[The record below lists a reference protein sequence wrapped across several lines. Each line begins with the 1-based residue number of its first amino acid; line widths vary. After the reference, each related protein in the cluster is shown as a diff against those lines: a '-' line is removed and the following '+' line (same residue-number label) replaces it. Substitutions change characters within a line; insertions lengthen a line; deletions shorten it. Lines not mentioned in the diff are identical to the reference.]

1 VTVGGI
7 RAVSTSVGNPLAG
20 PGSAGKPNGV
30 QLGIGL
36 TCPSPELAQICAHAG
51 FDVVLIDMEHGP
63 ISIETAYRMVTAI
76 SGSPAEAWVRVAHN
90 DATLIKLA
98 LDIGVREII
107 VPMVTTAAEAERAV
121 SAAKYPPA
129 GIRGWGPFRTQY
141 QWRTSMLDYAGRANT
156 ETRLSVLIEHPQAI
170 ENLDDILAVD
180 ALGGALLAPLDLA
193 VNMGFMDGPGHPE
206 VQEALTGAWQKIAGK
221 GFRLASF
228 AVTPEQG
235 QAALAR
241 GVQLLF
247 LGFDTMFMPGA
258 IDNYLRLLHS
268 ST

>member
-1 VTVGGI
+1 MSTPFESPLVGS
-7 RAVSTSVGNPLAG
+7 VSAS
-20 PGSAGKPNGV
+20 KPNGV
-30 QLGIGL
+30 QLGVGL

-76 SGSPAEAWVRVAHN
+76 TGSPAEAWIRVAHN
-90 DATLIKLA
+90 DPALIKLA
-98 LDIGVREII
+98 LDTGVREII

-141 QWRTSMLDYAGRANT
+141 QWRTSMLDYARRANT

-180 ALGGALLAPLDLA
+180 ALGGAIPAPFDLA
-193 VNMGFMDGPGHPE
+193 VNMGFSDGPGHPE
-206 VQEALTGAWQKIAGK
+206 VQEALAHAWQKIASK
-221 GFRLASF
+221 GFPLASF

-247 LGFDTMFMPGA
+247 LGFDTMFVPAA
-258 IDNYLRLLHS
+258 IDNYLRLLNS